1 MKELIQKLKE
11 TNRLEALDSL
21 ESLQKAAG
29 ELGFTEEDVMKFM
42 EDFKGFPLDDDDVE
56 EITGGIGAPPASR
69 VKRGSML

>member
-56 EITGGIGAPPASR
+56 EITGEIGAPPASR